1 MHIIMRKSFLLL
13 FALLSLSLS
22 IPAQDKKQKKIE
34 GKNLTKKVLGRVDSV
49 FFTTEEARRVGDQVL
64 LFQRV
69 TGGWPKNVDMVTPLT
84 DETREKVLRK
94 KKKTDDSTIDNR
106 ATTMQMKY
114 LARLFRATK
123 DDRYRESFNKGLEFL
138 LAGQYDNGGWPQFWP
153 DPHGYQVHI
162 TYNDGAMINTLN
174 LFLAVIK
181 QEPPFDG
188 QLVDNAMRERLQ
200 ASLNKGVEC
209 ILKTQIRHNGKPTI
223 WCQQHDKDS
232 YAPAPARA
240 FELAA
245 YCPSESTGIVI
256 FLMNL
261 PNPSDDV
268 KKAIHSAMEWFDK
281 YKITGMKV
289 VRKGKKHT
297 PEYDVLLVEDTTAK
311 PIWARFYDLENCE
324 PFVCDRDGIPRKS
337 LQEIGV
343 ERRTGY
349 SWYNDLP
356 EELYKRYD
364 RWADKH
370 DPEHKVMLTL

>member
-13 FALLSLSLS
+13 FALLSISLS

-49 FFTTEEARRVGDQVL
+49 FFTTEEARRVGDQIL
-64 LFQRV
+64 MFQRV

-114 LARLFRATK
+114 LARLFRTTK

-188 QLVDNAMRERLQ
+188 QLVNNAMRERLQ
-200 ASLNKGVEC
+200 TSLNKGVEC

-223 WCQQHDKDS
+223 WCK
-232 YAPAPARA
+232 
-240 FELAA
+240 
-245 YCPSESTGIVI
+245 
-256 FLMNL
+256 
-261 PNPSDDV
+261 
-268 KKAIHSAMEWFDK
+268 
-281 YKITGMKV
+281 
-289 VRKGKKHT
+289 
-297 PEYDVLLVEDTTAK
+297 
-311 PIWARFYDLENCE
+311 
-324 PFVCDRDGIPRKS
+324 
-337 LQEIGV
+337 
-343 ERRTGY
+343 
-349 SWYNDLP
+349 
-356 EELYKRYD
+356 
-364 RWADKH
+364 
-370 DPEHKVMLTL
+370 